1 MINEWRP
8 NLWQRISAARQLM
21 RDSSLMKRAVGKA
34 VTYAVDG
41 QTIHGTIYYP
51 RGKDPAPAVL
61 LLHTSSGLSPR
72 EHALAI
78 ALADEGYTSLVIGY
92 AKKIRSRDLNKDDQ
106 RKRLEEIT
114 IGGLRALQE
123 DPRTDAHRTAV
134 IGFSFGGYFAA
145 RLACANLA
153 IPPAAVVIFY
163 GVFPSQESQIANLR
177 APLLVLQGEGDSA
190 NFVANAKRIKELADF
205 YHRECEVIFWPGAGH
220 QFDLFEPKSAAAQ
233 DAWQQT
239 LAFLRK
245 RLATSE

>member
-8 NLWQRISAARQLM
+8 SLWLRISAARQLM
-21 RDSSLMKRAVGKA
+21 RDSSLMKRAGGKA
-34 VTYAVDG
+34 ALYAVNG

-51 RGKDPAPAVL
+51 RGEDPAPAVL

-78 ALADEGYTSLVIGY
+78 RLAGEGYTALVLGY
-92 AKKIRSRDLNKDDQ
+92 AKKIRSTDLNNDDQ

-134 IGFSFGGYFAA
+134 IGFSFGGYFASRIA
-145 RLACANLA
+145 SANLA

-163 GVFPSQESQIANLR
+163 GVFAPQESQVANLR
-177 APLLVLQGEGDSA
+177 APLLVLQGGGDSPD
-190 NFVANAKRIKELADF
+190 FVANAKRIKELADF
-205 YHRECEVIFWPGAGH
+205 YSRRCEVIFYSGAGH
-220 QFDLFEPKSAAAQ
+220 QFDLFEPKSAAAR